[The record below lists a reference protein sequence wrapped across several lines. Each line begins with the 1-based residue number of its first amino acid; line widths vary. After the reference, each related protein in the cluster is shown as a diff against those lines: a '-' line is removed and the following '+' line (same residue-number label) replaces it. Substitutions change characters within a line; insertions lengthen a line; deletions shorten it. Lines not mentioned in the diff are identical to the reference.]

1 MKGQRLFVRPATDS
15 DHATVRKFLENHGVK
30 TDELAHDQLIGFL
43 VGTLAAVAGISFSPS
58 GAEIEYLVVLP
69 DLRKKRIG
77 GVMMGE
83 LADFAR
89 QRGAS
94 RLVLR
99 KRTPFDEAFRRLG
112 FLETGGTLVLSLE

>member
-1 MKGQRLFVRPATDS
+1 MKGQKLFVRPATKADYPS
-15 DHATVRKFLENHGVK
+15 VRKFLESHYI
-30 TDELAHDQLIGFL
+30 TRDELAPDQLIGFL
-43 VGTLAAVAGISFSPS
+43 VGTLAAVAGVSVSAS
-58 GAEIEYLVVLP
+58 QAEIEYLVVLP

-77 GVMMGE
+77 RVMIGE
-83 LADFAR
+83 LADLAR

-112 FLETGGTLVLSLE
+112 FLEDGDALVLSLE